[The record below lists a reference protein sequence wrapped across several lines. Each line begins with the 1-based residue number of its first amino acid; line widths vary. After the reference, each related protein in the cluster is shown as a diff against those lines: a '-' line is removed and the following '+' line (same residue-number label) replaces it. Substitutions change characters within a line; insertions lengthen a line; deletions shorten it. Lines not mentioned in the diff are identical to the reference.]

1 MNALMMPE
9 NRTKVEAA
17 YYEKMPDG
25 KVRCRLC
32 PHDCLIAEG
41 KCGICRIRANE
52 KGTLL
57 AQGYGECTSL
67 SMDPIEKKPLYHFH
81 PGKDILSTGPNGCN
95 LTCRFCQ
102 NWTISQEE
110 SVTAYVAPED
120 LVALA
125 GKRGSI
131 GISYTYAEP
140 IIWFE
145 YLRDAGRL
153 AHEAG
158 LVNVLVTNGF
168 INPEPLQELLP
179 VVDAMNIDLKASAEG
194 FYRKMCG
201 ARLDPVLETIKASYK
216 KCHLEL
222 TNLVIPTL
230 NDSEEDLDRLIAWVA
245 DLGVEIPLHFSR
257 YFPHHKLALP
267 STPPETLMRAYEKAR
282 KRLRYVYLGNL
293 HVEGTSDTFCYQC
306 RALWVKRRG
315 YQTRIVGLSG
325 GKCLSCGAR
334 ADFIGVS

>member
-17 YYEKMPDG
+17 YYEKRPDG

-41 KCGICRIRANE
+41 KSGICRIRANE

-81 PGKDILSTGPNGCN
+81 PGKEILSTGPNGCN

-102 NWTISQEE
+102 NWTISQEQ
-110 SVTAYVAPED
+110 SDTAYVAPED

-140 IIWFE
+140 MIWFE
-145 YLRDAGRL
+145 YLREAGRL
-153 AHEAG
+153 AHQAG

-179 VVDAMNIDLKASAEG
+179 VVDAMNIDLKASSEG

-201 ARLDPVLETIKASYK
+201 ARLEPVLETIKASYK

-222 TNLVIPTL
+222 TNLLIPTL
-230 NDSEEDLDRLIAWVA
+230 NDSEEDLDRLI
-245 DLGVEIPLHFSR
+245 
-257 YFPHHKLALP
+257 
-267 STPPETLMRAYEKAR
+267 LMRAYEKAR

-306 RALWVKRRG
+306 QALWVKRRG
-315 YQTRIVGLSG
+315 YQTRVVGLSG
-325 GKCLSCGAR
+325 GKCRSCGAQ
-334 ADFIGVS
+334 ADFIGAT